1 LNYHFLVGPLGD
13 LPIDLSAHV
22 GEAAQHLQRLADD
35 RAARNSG
42 GVTALT
48 EEMIWTCD
56 GEKR

>member
-1 LNYHFLVGPLGD
+1 LNYHFFGWSTRD
-13 LPIDLSAHV
+13 LPLDLSAHV